1 MSDLLKTAIADA
13 KAVRESAYAQA
24 KEVLEESFAPQLQKM
39 IAAKLQEMEVNEEE
53 ELEEVENL
61 EENSSELEEEF
72 NLDEILAELNEA
84 DELEEGEEEED
95 ELPGP
100 PEEKGMFFEAGKEE
114 EEAPE
119 AEEAP
124 EGAEEEEGAE
134 EGEGAEEENE
144 EIGEMTVQELK
155 DLIQQIVDEE
165 MAGGDESDKDGQGDQ
180 AGDSMGDN
188 FGADVNPPA
197 DDQAGM
203 MEEDE
208 SINLEELLAELA
220 EGEDE
225 GEEELEEGK
234 TWKDKGMKDRGPKP
248 PKSSKKQVSE
258 EIEEAYKV
266 IKHLQSELHEINLL
280 NSRLLYSNKLFME
293 NNSLSESQKIKI
305 IKSFDQVS
313 TPKEAKLVYS
323 TLSEGLA
330 TKKSTK
336 KTALKES
343 LSFASKAAGTSTSSN
358 IVELDPVV
366 ARFRQLIN
374 YNK

>member
-1 MSDLLKTAIADA
+1 MSNLLKDALADA
-13 KAVRESAYAQA
+13 KAVRDSAYAQA
-24 KEVLEESFAPQLQKM
+24 KEVLEENFAPQLQKM
-39 IAAKLQEMEVNEEE
+39 IAAKLQEMEVKEEE

-61 EENSSELEEEF
+61 EENSEELEEDF

-84 DELEEGEEEED
+84 DEEELEEAKEEEEGEGEEEGEES
-95 ELPGP
+95 
-100 PEEKGMFFEAGKEE
+100 E

-124 EGAEEEEGAE
+124 EGAEGEEEGGEE
-134 EGEGAEEENE
+134 EGEGE

-165 MAGGDESDKDGQGDQ
+165 MAGGEDADQGDEGDA

-188 FGADVNPPA
+188 FGADVTPPA
-197 DDQAGM
+197 GDDQSGM
-203 MEEDE
+203 MEEED

-220 EGEDE
+220 EGDE
-225 GEEELEEGK
+225 EEELEEGK
-234 TWKDKGMKDRGPKP
+234 TWKDKMPKDKGPKP

-293 NNSLSESQKIKI
+293 NNSLTESQKIKI

-313 TPKEAKLVYS
+313 TPKEAKLVYT
-323 TLSEGLA
+323 TLTEGLA

-343 LSFASKAAGTSTSSN
+343 LSFASKAAGTSTSTG
-358 IVELDPVV
+358 IVDVDPVV

>member
-1 MSDLLKTAIADA
+1 MSNLLKDAIADA

-61 EENSSELEEEF
+61 EENSEELEEDF

-84 DELEEGEEEED
+84 DEAELEE
-95 ELPGP
+95 
-100 PEEKGMFFEAGKEE
+100 AKEE
-114 EEAPE
+114 EEEEESEEEAPAG

-124 EGAEEEEGAE
+124 AGA
-134 EGEGAEEENE
+134 EGEGEEAGEQE
-144 EIGEMTVQELK
+144 EIGEMTVKDLK

-165 MAGGDESDKDGQGDQ
+165 LAGGDETDKDGEGDM
-180 AGDSMGDN
+180 AGDSMSDN

-203 MEEDE
+203 MEEED
-208 SINLEELLAELA
+208 SINLEELLAELS
-220 EGEDE
+220 EEED
-225 GEEELEEGK
+225 EEELPGAPDEYGGVKGGMVGEGK
-234 TWKDKGMKDRGPKP
+234 TWKDRMQKDRGPKP
-248 PKSSKKQVSE
+248 LKSSKKQVSE

-293 NNSLSESQKIKI
+293 NNSLTESQKIKI

-313 TPKEAKLVYS
+313 TPKEAKLVYT
-323 TLSEGLA
+323 TLTEGLA

-343 LSFASKAAGTSTSSN
+343 LSFASKAAGTSTSTG
-358 IVELDPVV
+358 IVEVDPVV